1 MWLEDP
7 ITKLERAAHAA
18 WPGVLEEAQL
28 PMVGWSYVLL
38 SKREE
43 TDRARI
49 SYLVEHPKH
58 GLFKCRL
65 QLRPRAQAAFAA
77 HYLRLEKA
85 SRAFQRSERLSLIK
99 PMCLDIAN
107 QASLTTYAEG
117 LPFSEYMRDAA
128 EDNARQLEL
137 LQLAGEWLDA
147 YHRTKVSETRI
158 FQPKHAVNYYH
169 DLGEKIQSG
178 DLKVAAKPLFCKGL
192 NGCLNSQ
199 TNIPINKLYL
209 RFNMAIFIC
218 TI

>member
-18 WPGVLEEAQL
+18 GPGAWEEAQL

-49 SYLVEHPKH
+49 SYLVEHPNH
-58 GLFKCRL
+58 GLFKYRL

-128 EDNARQLEL
+128 EDN
-137 LQLAGEWLDA
+137 
-147 YHRTKVSETRI
+147 RTPPD
-158 FQPKHAVNYYH
+158 QPPWV
-169 DLGEKIQSG
+169 
-178 DLKVAAKPLFCKGL
+178 
-192 NGCLNSQ
+192 
-199 TNIPINKLYL
+199 
-209 RFNMAIFIC
+209 
-218 TI
+218 